1 MYGLGLLRKDSNLST
16 LMEKEIQEQAQIL
29 SAVLQKNAAVF
40 FRLER
45 ELQARPPR
53 FVIIA
58 GRGTS
63 DHAGV
68 YAKYAIEAA
77 TGIPVALAAPSVS
90 TVYGQPYRTEG
101 TLVVGISQSG
111 EAADVL
117 SVIADANR
125 NGAMT
130 VAVTNNAGSVL
141 AKEARFHLDCC
152 AGAELSVAAT
162 KTFTA
167 ELLLMAKLTSL
178 LARDDAFDGLAATIG
193 SGISACLE
201 LKQELFRLAE
211 EMRSMDAC
219 FTLSRGYD
227 YCIALESALKLQE
240 CANIKAHAYS
250 FADFQ
255 HGPISL
261 VDNTTPCFL
270 FCKDGAFADEYAE
283 LLRKLAAMNAK
294 VTVFTDSE
302 HIEEGAHRI
311 VRIPRPVHEMFSPL
325 VFACAAQLF
334 ACGMALAKG
343 LDPDRPR
350 NLRKV
355 TITK

>member
-1 MYGLGLLRKDSNLST
+1 
-16 LMEKEIQEQAQIL
+16 MEKEIQEQAQIL

-45 ELQARPPR
+45 ELQTNPPR

-90 TVYGQPYRTEG
+90 TVYEQPYRSG
-101 TLVVGISQSG
+101 GALVLGISQSG

-117 SVIADANR
+117 SVITDANQ
-125 NGAMT
+125 NGALT
-130 VAVTNNAGSVL
+130 VAVTNNAGSAL
-141 AKEARFHLDCC
+141 AQEAQFHLDCC

-167 ELLLMAKLTSL
+167 ELMLMAKLTSL
-178 LARDDAFDGLAATIG
+178 LARDDGFDETAKTLCDD
-193 SGISACLE
+193 ISACLE
-201 LKQELFRLAE
+201 LKEELFHIAE

-240 CANIKAHAYS
+240 CANVKAHAYS
-250 FADFQ
+250 SADFQ

-261 VDNTTPCFL
+261 VDENTPCFL
-270 FCKDGAFADEYAE
+270 FCREGAFEEEYEE
-283 LLRKLAAMNAK
+283 LLRKLAAMKAD
-294 VTVFTDSE
+294 VTVFTDRE
-302 HIEEGAHRI
+302 HIEGAHRLI
-311 VRIPRPVHEMFSPL
+311 RIPRPAHEMFSPMI
-325 VFACAAQLF
+325 FACAAQLF

-343 LDPDRPR
+343 LDPDKPR
-350 NLRKV
+350 YLQKI